1 MFYNAQIYI
10 RLRYENVKKK
20 TKINQTYSPKKLAKQ
35 VHPNMPKSEHQN
47 KILAFKLKCIAFF
60 QSSKCLKRFTLGF
73 QMKDHKNRFYK
84 S

>member
-10 RLRYENVKKK
+10 RLRYKNVKK

-47 KILAFKLKCIAFF
+47 KTLAFKLKCIAFSF
-60 QSSKCLKRFTLGF
+60 LHIF
-73 QMKDHKNRFYK
+73 
-84 S
+84 